1 MFACVCVS
9 SLNCYCYAA
18 ERQESQELN
27 FLLPNSPF
35 CQHLNF
41 NFHLLSLS
49 PLSHSILSL
58 IFFDLCTPLSASNL
72 PRRPHYPQLMQPDP
86 LFPCFF
92 FFAFLLSPDPRNTHT
107 HTRTHFLLHYHS
119 LSVPHSD
126 PFSLFPRE
134 MMERSDPGDFLVNQ
148 WVITCISHQL
158 HTERLHDVSWKLRAR
173 SHHVIV
179 LVNNHMVWWYHI
191 SSAH

>member
-107 HTRTHFLLHYHS
+107 HTHVLTFSCIIIHS
-119 LSVPHSD
+119 LSHILTR
-126 PFSLFPRE
+126 SLSFPGRWWRDRTQGTSWWTSE
-134 MMERSDPGDFLVNQ
+134 WSHVLAISFTLRDYMMWAESSGP
-148 WVITCISHQL
+148 
-158 HTERLHDVSWKLRAR
+158 A
-173 SHHVIV
+173 
-179 LVNNHMVWWYHI
+179 HI
-191 SSAH
+191 MLLC